1 MTEREKRIA
10 EMAKAC
16 CEDFN
21 SRVCIQGTCGRIA
34 ICPLSTTACQR
45 LYDAGYRKADE
56 VRKEIFSKL
65 IEVSKNFDGNLP
77 LGVLKAWAIE
87 YGVEVE

>member
-1 MTEREKRIA
+1 MTEHDRIHY
-10 EMAKAC
+10 EMITVAYPVGATYH
-16 CEDFN
+16 E
-21 SRVCIQGTCGRIA
+21 VVA
-34 ICPLSTTACQR
+34 IQR
-45 LYDAGYRKADE
+45 LVNAGYRKADE